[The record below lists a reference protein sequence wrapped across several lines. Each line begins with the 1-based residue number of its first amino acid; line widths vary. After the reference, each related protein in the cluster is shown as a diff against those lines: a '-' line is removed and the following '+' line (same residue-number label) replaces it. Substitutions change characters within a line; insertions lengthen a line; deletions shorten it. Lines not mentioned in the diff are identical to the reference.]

1 MKLALLSLS
10 GWQLALLFAPALLN
24 LWGIWHAF
32 RHGFPT
38 PAERLL
44 WIGLCVFVPLVGGL
58 AYLVFGLR
66 RTGARL

>member
-10 GWQLALLFAPALLN
+10 GGQLALVFAPALLN

-32 RHGFPT
+32 RHDFPS

-44 WIGLCVFVPLVGGL
+44 WIGLCVFVPFLGG
-58 AYLVFGLR
+58 AIYLLFGLR
-66 RTGARL
+66 RAGERM